1 MKSSD
6 TTPLGN
12 WYKGH
17 WSWDQDS
24 FSILV
29 VPENP
34 FWFLVRLPVALGP
47 TAFLLC
53 LKNAGGRK
61 FFVSTKRNVE
71 LLENWILHLSQW
83 RWKGGC
89 WPLMGLDM
97 SGEYYFPVAMAKPG
111 DQGNLKKKE
120 FNRFLGLG
128 ACPQGQQQGRCA
140 SKHGKLKV
148 CILYQ
153 KHKVNRKHGKSTNT
167 HSLHPVISSIKASQ
181 TPQTMP
187 PTGNQMS
194 NHLSL
199 WGDIFHS
206 STTIWFILN

>member
-1 MKSSD
+1 
-6 TTPLGN
+6 
-12 WYKGH
+12 
-17 WSWDQDS
+17 
-24 FSILV
+24 
-29 VPENP
+29 
-34 FWFLVRLPVALGP
+34 
-47 TAFLLC
+47 
-53 LKNAGGRK
+53 
-61 FFVSTKRNVE
+61 
-71 LLENWILHLSQW
+71 
-83 RWKGGC
+83 
-89 WPLMGLDM
+89 MGLDM

-199 WGDIFHS
+199 
-206 STTIWFILN
+206 